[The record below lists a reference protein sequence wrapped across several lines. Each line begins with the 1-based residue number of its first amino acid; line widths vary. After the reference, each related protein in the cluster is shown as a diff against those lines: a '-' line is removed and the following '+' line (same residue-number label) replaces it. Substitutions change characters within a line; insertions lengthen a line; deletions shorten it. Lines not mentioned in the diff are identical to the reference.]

1 MLKVDI
7 HEEKQN
13 GRRCKACMIES
24 GGTLSEISADIS
36 EVVLQIYARLQ
47 KQTPASAALFRYG
60 IETAFSS
67 NSFWQISREMADQ
80 EGLSALIIRNQ

>member
-7 HEEKQN
+7 HNEEQSGK
-13 GRRCKACMIES
+13 RCRAVMIES

-47 KQTPASAALFRYG
+47 KQAPASASLFRYG
-60 IETAFSS
+60 IKTAFSS
-67 NSFWQISREMADQ
+67 DAFWQISREMADQ
-80 EGLSALIIRNQ
+80 EGLSALIIRYQ